1 MTAANFQA
9 HGPVGREGTQ
19 LNLFARFMFI
29 LFAALRGRTASDPLV
44 PTRIGL
50 RVWMTDHAFAP
61 TVPLHR
67 IRSYTDLATIN
78 SVIRIGLGRLIRRN
92 GWLPIIQAESIRQ
105 TGDLRFP
112 QKIEVVTSIVGW
124 QENYVC
130 YVHEVFAGAE
140 RVAVS
145 SMLARIIGRKG
156 SAVAISSIAQDLGAP
171 ERSPVITP
179 QFQAMIAESERGRAL
194 SMNPSRPA

>member
-1 MTAANFQA
+1 
-9 HGPVGREGTQ
+9 
-19 LNLFARFMFI
+19 MFI
-29 LFAALRGRTASDPLV
+29 LFAAFRGRPARGPLD

-50 RVWMTDHAFAP
+50 RVWLTDHAFAR

-105 TGDLRFP
+105 TGALRFP
-112 QKIEVVTSIVGW
+112 QKFEVVTSIVGW
-124 QENYVC
+124 QDNYVC
-130 YVHEVFAGAE
+130 YVHEVFAGEE

-145 SMLARIIGRKG
+145 RMLARIVGRQG
-156 SAVAISSIAQDLGAP
+156 TAVAIGAIAEELGAP
-171 ERSPVITP
+171 DQSPDITP
-179 QFQAMIAESERGRAL
+179 HFRAMIAESEIGR
-194 SMNPSRPA
+194 SRPIAPRRSN

>member
-1 MTAANFQA
+1 M
-9 HGPVGREGTQ
+9 
-19 LNLFARFMFI
+19 NLFARFMFI
-29 LFAALRGRTASDPLV
+29 LLAALRGQSSRDPLE

-105 TGDLRFP
+105 TGALRFP
-112 QKIEVVTSIVGW
+112 QKFEVVTSIVGW
-124 QENYVC
+124 QDNYVC
-130 YVHEVFAGAE
+130 YVHEVFAGRE

-156 SAVAISSIAQDLGAP
+156 SAVAISGIAEDLGAP
-171 ERSPVITP
+171 EQSPEITP
-179 QFQAMIAESERGRAL
+179 QFQAMIAESERGR
-194 SMNPSRPA
+194 SHSGETNRPA

>member
-1 MTAANFQA
+1 M
-9 HGPVGREGTQ
+9 
-19 LNLFARFMFI
+19 NLFARFMFI
-29 LFAALRGRTASDPLV
+29 LFAALRGQSARDPLE

-50 RVWMTDHAFAP
+50 RVWVTDHAFAQS
-61 TVPLHR
+61 VPLHR

-105 TGDLRFP
+105 TGALRFP

-124 QENYVC
+124 QDNYVC
-130 YVHEVFAGAE
+130 YVHEVFAGEE

-156 SAVAISSIAQDLGAP
+156 SAVAISGIAEELGAP
-171 ERSPVITP
+171 EQSSDITP
-179 QFQAMIAESERGRAL
+179 QFQSMIAESEFGR
-194 SMNPSRPA
+194 SQSIESYRPA

>member
-1 MTAANFQA
+1 
-9 HGPVGREGTQ
+9 

-29 LFAALRGRTASDPLV
+29 LFAALRGQSARDPLE

-50 RVWMTDHAFAP
+50 RVWITDHAFARS
-61 TVPLHR
+61 VPLHR

-92 GWLPIIQAESIRQ
+92 GWLPIIQAECIRQ
-105 TGDLRFP
+105 TGALRFP

-124 QENYVC
+124 QDNYVC
-130 YVHEVFAGAE
+130 YVHEVFAGEE

-156 SAVAISSIAQDLGAP
+156 SAVAISTIAEQLGAP
-171 ERSPVITP
+171 EQSPDITP
-179 QFQAMIAESERGRAL
+179 QFLSMISESEIGR
-194 SMNPSRPA
+194 SQSIETHRPT

>member
-1 MTAANFQA
+1 
-9 HGPVGREGTQ
+9 

-29 LFAALRGRTASDPLV
+29 LFAAVRGRPASGPLE
-44 PTRIGL
+44 PTRIGF
-50 RVWMTDHAFAP
+50 RVWMTDHAFSQ

-105 TGDLRFP
+105 TGALRFP
-112 QKIEVVTSIVGW
+112 QKVEVVTTIVGW

-156 SAVAISSIAQDLGAP
+156 SAVAISGIAQDLGAP
-171 ERSPVITP
+171 ALSPVITP
-179 QFQAMIAESERGRAL
+179 QFQAMIAESESGRACP
-194 SMNPSRPA
+194 MNPSRPA